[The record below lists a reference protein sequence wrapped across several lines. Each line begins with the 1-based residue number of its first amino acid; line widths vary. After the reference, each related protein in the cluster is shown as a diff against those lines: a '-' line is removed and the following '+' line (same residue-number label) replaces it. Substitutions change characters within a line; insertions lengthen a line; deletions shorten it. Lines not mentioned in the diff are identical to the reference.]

1 MYSGMLVIVS
11 LGIMVIIYQFTKRK
25 CFGRENSTEPSFDL
39 LKEDFKPIKEAPKKH
54 VPSDYNDKQVLT
66 KYNKG
71 TYRDGKGRYA
81 SLPK

>member
-1 MYSGMLVIVS
+1 MLVIVS
-11 LGIMVIIYQFTKRK
+11 LVVMVIIYQFTKRK
-25 CFGRENSTEPSFDL
+25 CFGRDLTKEPSFEFNKEQ
-39 LKEDFKPIKEAPKKH
+39 LKPKPTQKAPKKN

-71 TYRDGKGRYA
+71 TYRDDKGRYA